1 MSECDSKPTE
11 VQEVQHPGYRTLTT
25 YFVVKGLAE
34 AIEFYKKAFGA
45 VELLGMPD
53 ADGNPEYAEILI
65 RDSILMLNEESLA
78 NGFAGPDKSA
88 KTVNHMGTLY
98 VEDVDALYQQA
109 VAAGATVVHEMQTH
123 DCGARY
129 GIITDPFGHT
139 WTIAV
144 AA

>member
-11 VQEVQHPGYRTLTT
+11 VQEIQHPGYRTLTP
-25 YFVVKGLAE
+25 YLVVKGLAA

-45 VELLGMPD
+45 VELLGMPGE
-53 ADGNPEYAEILI
+53 DGKPEYAEILI
-65 RDSILMLNEESLA
+65 RDSILMLNEESPA
-78 NGFAGPDKSA
+78 NGMGAPDKNAS
-88 KTVNHMGTLY
+88 KIDHMGTLY

-109 VAAGATVVHEMQTH
+109 VAAGVTVVHEMQTH

-144 AA
+144 AV